1 MVRRFISNKIFTVG
15 ITLLLGLGS
24 SFAQEH
30 ESNLTWLNN
39 FKAAEQATVV
49 LNNANASIPIED
61 LTQKI
66 ACIDL
71 GFNHSVVFDS
81 LLNKYQKVD
90 HFNGSFYAATSSLN
104 ALLDDVKFYHTL
116 ILELSDVAV
125 FDQRAF
131 NFINDLARHKQ
142 VIIALFGDARSLVKL
157 NTISAPIIWCEKH
170 TPEGAAAVAQAI
182 FGGIGIDQRLQ
193 QDYGNNFCEGS
204 GYRTRKIRLSYTV
217 PEAVGMN
224 SEDLNPI
231 KAIAQEAI
239 RAKATPSAV
248 VMVVKEGQVIY
259 HRAFGR
265 PTYQSER
272 ETRIDDIYDLASITK
287 TAATTPAVM
296 RLYETGKLSLDST
309 LSTYIGRSR
318 ELNKASISLKEVM
331 LHQAGFVPFI
341 PFYQKL
347 NPTDFSSD
355 STATFNTRVA
365 KNFYLRK
372 NYFAEVMWPQ
382 MLRSPLQNR
391 GKYVYSD
398 LSMYVMKEVVET
410 LSEKPL
416 ERYVQEEFYG
426 PLGMQTAGFTPL
438 NRFSPDRIT
447 PTEEDKIFR
456 KTTLQGDV
464 HDQGAA
470 MLGGVAGHAG
480 LFASANDLA
489 ILYQTLLNKGIYG
502 GRRYFRNST
511 VELFTSRQSDV
522 SRRGLG
528 FDRWDPDPSKQYPS
542 RLASPQ
548 TFGHTGYT
556 GTCVWADAENDL
568 IYIFL
573 SNRVYPQVSDRLSD
587 LRIRPRIQDVIYE
600 AIAKSKN

>member
-1 MVRRFISNKIFTVG
+1 MKRFIKNKFFLAG
-15 ITLLLGLGS
+15 IAFLIHSSS

-30 ESNLTWLNN
+30 DSNLAWLKN

-49 LNNANASIPIED
+49 LNNSNASIPIED
-61 LTQKI
+61 LEQKI

-90 HFNGSFYAATSSLN
+90 HFNGNFYAATSSLN

-116 ILELSDVAV
+116 IIELSDVAV
-125 FDQRAF
+125 FDQRVF
-131 NFINDLARHKQ
+131 NFINDLGKHKQ

-157 NTISAPIIWCEKH
+157 NSVNSPIIWCEKH
-170 TPEGAAAVAQAI
+170 TPEGAALVAQAI
-182 FGGIGIDQRLQ
+182 FGGVGIENYLQ
-193 QDYGNNFCEGS
+193 QDYGSNFCEGS
-204 GYRTRKIRLSYTV
+204 GYRTRKTRLGYSV
-217 PEAVGMN
+217 PEALGIN

-231 KAIAQEAI
+231 KTIAQEAI
-239 RAKATPSAV
+239 QAKATPSAV
-248 VMVVKEGQVIY
+248 AMVVKEGQVIY
-259 HRAFGR
+259 HQAFGK
-265 PTYQSER
+265 PTYQANR
-272 ETRIDDIYDLASITK
+272 VTQIDDIYDLASITK
-287 TAATTPAVM
+287 TAATTPAAM
-296 RLYETGKLSLDST
+296 RLYENGKLNLDST
-309 LSTYIGRSR
+309 LGSYIGRSR
-318 ELNKASISLKEVM
+318 DLNKANINIKEVM

-347 NPTDFSSD
+347 SPIDFSSD

-391 GKYVYSD
+391 GRYVYSD
-398 LSMYVMKEVVET
+398 LGMYVMKELVET

-416 ERYVQEEFYG
+416 ESYVQDEFYG

-438 NRFSPDRIT
+438 KRFDSDRII
-447 PTEEDKIFR
+447 PTEEDKLFR

-489 ILYQTLLNKGIYG
+489 ILYQTLLNNGTYG
-502 GRRYFRNST
+502 GRRYFKNST
-511 VELFTSRQSDV
+511 VELFTSRQSTV

-528 FDRWDPDPSKQYPS
+528 FDRWDPDTSKQYPS
-542 RLASPQ
+542 RLASPE

-556 GTCVWADAENDL
+556 GTCVWADAENNL

-600 AIAKSKN
+600 AIAKGNK

>member
-1 MVRRFISNKIFTVG
+1 MKRFIKNKFFLAG
-15 ITLLLGLGS
+15 IAVLFYLSS

-30 ESNLTWLNN
+30 ESNLAWLKNS
-39 FKAAEQATVV
+39 KAAEQATVV
-49 LNNANASIPIED
+49 LNNANTSIPIED
-61 LTQKI
+61 LQQKI

-90 HFNGSFYAATSSLN
+90 HFNGNFYAATSSLN
-104 ALLDDVKFYHTL
+104 ALLDDIKFYHTL
-116 ILELSDVAV
+116 IIELSDVAA
-125 FDQRAF
+125 FDQRVF
-131 NFINDLARHKQ
+131 NFINDLGKQKQ

-157 NTISAPIIWCEKH
+157 NSVNSPIIWCEKH
-170 TPEGAAAVAQAI
+170 TTEGAALVAQAI
-182 FGGIGIDQRLQ
+182 FGGIGIENYLQ
-193 QDYGNNFCEGS
+193 QDYGSNFCEGS
-204 GYRTRKIRLSYTV
+204 GYRTRKTRLGYSV
-217 PEAVGMN
+217 PEAIGIN

-231 KAIAQEAI
+231 KFIAQEAI
-239 RAKATPSAV
+239 QAKATPSAV

-259 HRAFGR
+259 HQAFGK
-265 PTYQSER
+265 PTYQANR
-272 ETRIDDIYDLASITK
+272 GTRIDDIYDLASITK
-287 TAATTPAVM
+287 TAATTPAAM
-296 RLYETGKLSLDST
+296 RLYENGKLNLDST
-309 LSTYIGRSR
+309 LGSYIGRSR
-318 ELNKASISLKEVM
+318 DLNKANITVKEVM

-347 NPTDFSSD
+347 SPIDFSSD

-365 KNFYLRK
+365 KNFYLRT

-391 GKYVYSD
+391 GRYVYSD
-398 LSMYVMKEVVET
+398 LSMYVMKELVET
-410 LSEKPL
+410 LSEEPL
-416 ERYVQEEFYG
+416 ERYVQDEFYG

-438 NRFSPDRIT
+438 KRFDSDRII
-447 PTEEDKIFR
+447 PTEEDKLFR

-489 ILYQTLLNKGIYG
+489 ILYQTLLNKGTYG
-502 GRRYFRNST
+502 GRRYFKNST
-511 VELFTSRQSDV
+511 VELFTSRQSTV

-528 FDRWDPDPSKQYPS
+528 FDRWDPDTSKQYPS
-542 RLASPQ
+542 RLATPQ

-556 GTCVWADAENDL
+556 GTCVWADAENNL

-573 SNRVYPQVSDRLSD
+573 SNRVYPQLSDRLSD
-587 LRIRPRIQDVIYE
+587 LKIRPRIQDVIYE